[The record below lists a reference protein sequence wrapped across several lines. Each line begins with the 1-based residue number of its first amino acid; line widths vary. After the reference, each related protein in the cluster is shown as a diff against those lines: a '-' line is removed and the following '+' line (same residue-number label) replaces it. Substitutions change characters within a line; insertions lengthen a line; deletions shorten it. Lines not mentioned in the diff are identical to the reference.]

1 MTSERSQAYGRVMK
15 TLADIGPSKLH
26 ADEQEVIREAADTL
40 FFAEDAGGAEALDR
54 VDELATRLVD
64 SGRLLEDTAHQLLR
78 DLEDSGPAAALAQ

>member
-15 TLADIGPSKLH
+15 TLTDIGPSKLH
-26 ADEQEVIREAADTL
+26 ADEQELIREAADTL

-64 SGRLLEDTAHQLLR
+64 SGRLLDETAHQLLR
-78 DLEDSGPAAALAQ
+78 DLEDSGPTAAVAS

>member
-1 MTSERSQAYGRVMK
+1 MK

-40 FFAEDAGGAEALDR
+40 FFAEDAGAAEALDR
-54 VDELATRLVD
+54 ADELATRLVD